1 MLAAVTL
8 IVALALVGVAAWNWS
23 QTWSWWTLVWWL
35 FVLLAVR
42 ASRPEFSATAGAPAA
57 ALQPL
62 AGAPIVALATL
73 TSAALGPRPFWV
85 EGADSE
91 EPVDL
96 AVERL
101 VRGLPPMAAVLA
113 GTLAWQA
120 LTDSEPFFIAPLA
133 AALASVLTARGL
145 EVVCGRPLPL
155 HAGDLL
161 HLVWW
166 LTAWAAGSVLVA
178 AAQAHPGWVAIGLA
192 ALLAV
197 RREGSWQEVS
207 AGDSIGRA
215 ADVPAWVEEIYALS
229 LEATRCAWFE
239 LRLAVDNSAE
249 RWSAGPDQQLIVGPA
264 GPPGRPPVRFGLY
277 RRPSWI
283 IERHQRSVGDSEIE
297 VLLWR
302 DPRVP
307 VEADL
312 ADHLE
317 RIGGIV
323 AAGRFD
329 RAVANLP
336 GGELVNRQ
344 RVLELLNGAFASARE
359 SGEALA
365 IALVGLDHSR
375 ELQEVHGA
383 EICEQAMS
391 RIGDTFAGL
400 LGDSDAVCRY
410 GGEEYLALFLGRTG
424 DGAVEAAEAIREEVS
439 RIELELD
446 GEPILVTASVG
457 IAAHPE
463 VYVPRPSELIPL
475 ADSAL
480 YEARRCGGN
489 RSLLAT
495 GRGRFR
501 DQAGEVIEG
510 SAESQEV
517 AAPRLFV

>member
-1 MLAAVTL
+1 M
-8 IVALALVGVAAWNWS
+8 
-23 QTWSWWTLVWWL
+23 
-35 FVLLAVR
+35 
-42 ASRPEFSATAGAPAA
+42 
-57 ALQPL
+57 

-73 TSAALGPRPFWV
+73 TSAALGPRPFWADV
-85 EGADSE
+85 ENSE
-91 EPVDL
+91 EQVDVI
-96 AVERL
+96 VERL
-101 VRGLPPMAAVLA
+101 VRGLPPMVAVLV
-113 GTLAWQA
+113 GTLVWQVLTVSDHIFMAPLLAA
-120 LTDSEPFFIAPLA
+120 LTSAFA
-133 AALASVLTARGL
+133 ARGL
-145 EVVCGRPLPL
+145 EVICDRPLPL
-155 HAGDLL
+155 HAGDAL

-166 LTAWAAGSVLVA
+166 LTAWATGSVLVA
-178 AAQAHPGWVAIGLA
+178 AAQAHPAWVAVGLA

-197 RREGSWQEVS
+197 RREGQWQEVAAS
-207 AGDSIGRA
+207 DSIGRS
-215 ADVPAWVEEIYALS
+215 ADVPAWVEEIYALT
-229 LEATRCAWFE
+229 LEATRCSWLE
-239 LRLAVDNSAE
+239 LRLAVGSSAE
-249 RWSAGPDQQLIVGPA
+249 RWSAGPDQLLVVGPA
-264 GPPGRPPVRFGLY
+264 APPGRPPVRFGFY
-277 RRPSWI
+277 RRPRWI
-283 IERHQRSVGDSEIE
+283 IERHQRSVGDGEIE

-312 ADHLE
+312 TDHLD

-329 RAVANLP
+329 SAVANLP

-359 SGEALA
+359 SGASLA

-383 EICEQAMS
+383 EICEQAMTG
-391 RIGDTFAGL
+391 IGTIFADL
-400 LGDSDAVCRY
+400 LGDRDAVCRY

-424 DGAVEAAEAIREEVS
+424 DAAVEVAESIRQAVG
-439 RIELELD
+439 RIELELED
-446 GEPILVTASVG
+446 EPIVVTASVG

-463 VYVPRPSELIPL
+463 VYVARPSELIPL

-489 RSLLAT
+489 RMLLAI

-501 DQAGEVIEG
+501 DQSGEVIEG